1 MPSLADSLG
10 PSWTYHLDHSMNAP
24 EASQHSKISAH
35 EFTLLVA
42 LLMSI
47 VAISID
53 ALLPALGIISREIPL
68 EYPNQIQLVVS
79 ALFLGMAVGQLICGP
94 LSDATGRK
102 KVLYSG
108 ILLFLCGSVVCFFA
122 QDITTLLIGR
132 VIQGLGVSGPY
143 VSAISIVRDKY
154 TGREMAKVMS
164 LVMMIFIMVPA
175 LAPSLGQAIL
185 LFASWR
191 YIFVLYIFYSV
202 LIGLWIFLRLE
213 ETLPK
218 EKRIPFSVSG
228 FGNGFK
234 EVIFNRVTMS
244 YTLCM
249 GLFFGSFMGYL
260 NSSQQIFQVQFN
272 TGKLFTVY
280 FGLLALVFGVAS
292 LVNSKFVEKWGMH
305 YISKRAV
312 VGIILSSAIF
322 LLLHSICDIQ
332 LWMFMIY
339 AAILFF
345 CFGLIFGNVN
355 ALAMEPMGHV
365 AGIAS
370 AIIGSVSS
378 IISMVIG
385 TAIGQMYDNTL
396 IPVTIGF
403 LIMTSLAL
411 LTMYFAE
418 AKKIKLGDA
427 PSALESD

>member
-1 MPSLADSLG
+1 MTSP
-10 PSWTYHLDHSMNAP
+10 HLY
-24 EASQHSKISAH
+24 SKISST
-35 EFTLLVA
+35 EFTILVA

-53 ALLPALGIISREIPL
+53 ALLPALGIISNEITL
-68 EYPNQIQLVVS
+68 EYPNQIQLVIS

-94 LSDATGRK
+94 LSDAIGRK

-108 ILLFLCGSVVCFFA
+108 ILFFLAGSVVCFFA

-132 VIQGLGVSGPY
+132 IIQGLGVAGPY

-154 TGREMAKVMS
+154 AGREMAKIMS

-175 LAPSLGQAIL
+175 IAPSLGQAIL
-185 LFASWR
+185 LMASWR
-191 YIFVLYIFYSV
+191 YVFVLYVVYSIAV
-202 LIGLWIFLRLE
+202 GLWIFLRLE

-218 EKRIPFSVSG
+218 EKRIPFTVTG
-228 FGNGFK
+228 FSDGFK
-234 EVIFNRVTMS
+234 EVICNRITMG

-260 NSSQQIFQVQFN
+260 NSSQQIFQVQFG

-280 FGLLALVFGVAS
+280 FGLLALVFGIAS
-292 LVNSKFVEKWGMH
+292 LFNSRFVEKWGMH
-305 YISKRAV
+305 FISKRAV
-312 VGIILSSAIF
+312 IAIIISSMVFLGLHGIA
-322 LLLHSICDIQ
+322 DIH
-332 LWMFMIY
+332 LWMFMVY

-355 ALAMEPMGHV
+355 AMAMEPMGHV

-370 AIIGSVSS
+370 AVIGSVSS

-385 TAIGQMYDNTL
+385 TAIGQFYNNTL
-396 IPVTIGF
+396 IPTTLGF

-411 LTMYFAE
+411 VMMYFADS
-418 AKKIKLGDA
+418 KKNHPVQTHEI
-427 PSALESD
+427 LETE

>member
-1 MPSLADSLG
+1 MTSLE
-10 PSWTYHLDHSMNAP
+10 PT
-24 EASQHSKISAH
+24 QQSKISSH

-53 ALLPALGIISREIPL
+53 ALLPALGIISSEIKL
-68 EYPNQIQLVVS
+68 DYPNQIQLVVS

-108 ILLFLCGSVVCFFA
+108 ILLFLFGSVICFFA

-154 TGREMAKVMS
+154 AGREMAKIMS

-175 LAPSLGQAIL
+175 IAPSLGQAIL
-185 LFASWR
+185 LIASWR
-191 YIFVLYIFYSV
+191 YVFVLYVFYSV
-202 LIGLWIFLRLE
+202 AIGLWIFLRLE

-218 EKRIPFSVSG
+218 EKRIPFSVTG
-228 FGNGFK
+228 FTDGFK

-260 NSSQQIFQVQFN
+260 NSSQQIFQVQFQ

-280 FGLLALVFGVAS
+280 FGLLALVFGLAS
-292 LVNSKFVEKWGMH
+292 LFNSKFVEKWGMH
-305 YISKRAV
+305 YISQRAV
-312 VGIILSSAIF
+312 WGIIVSSAIF
-322 LLLHSICDIQ
+322 LGLHSLFSIQ
-332 LWMFMIY
+332 LWMFMVY
-339 AAILFF
+339 AAVLFF
-345 CFGLIFGNVN
+345 AFGLIFGNVN
-355 ALAMEPMGHV
+355 AMAMEPMGHV

-370 AIIGSVSS
+370 AIIGAVSS

-385 TAIGQMYDNTL
+385 TAIGQLYNNTL
-396 IPVTIGF
+396 IPVTTGF
-403 LIMTSLAL
+403 LVMTTLAL
-411 LTMYFAE
+411 LMMHVAE
-418 AKKIKLGDA
+418 GGKTKASEATKE
-427 PSALESD
+427 LEIE